1 MNWKFCLDL
10 QSIFHEFVVF
20 RFEHH
25 WWRLLVTVQ
34 VLLFNCTF
42 PFFVLLEI
50 WCFLS
55 SSIYLTDFRWDAST
69 VSHSNYKYW
78 KQSKHIFDA
87 TNGMCNITYRFAY
100 IGHDE
105 WIFQQLFN
113 KICFNSVTYF
123 TFTSS
128 AKYRVL
134 PLKKRTN
141 NWKICIFWR
150 KREKTQSFCLN
161 RKKKLFRE
169 FNSQFSWKHLFI
181 YEKSRNN

>member
-1 MNWKFCLDL
+1 MDFWFSVLNTIDGDYWSQFKYCYLIALSLSLFCLRYDA
-10 QSIFHEFVVF
+10 FY
-20 RFEHH
+20 
-25 WWRLLVTVQ
+25 RLLFIS
-34 VLLFNCTF
+34 LISDEMPSL
-42 PFFVLLEI
+42 
-50 WCFLS
+50 
-55 SSIYLTDFRWDAST
+55 T
-69 VSHSNYKYW
+69 VSHSNNKYW

-150 KREKTQSFCLN
+150 EIEKTQSFCLN
-161 RKKKLFRE
+161 RKKNYFVNLIHNSVENICLFM
-169 FNSQFSWKHLFI
+169 K
-181 YEKSRNN
+181 KSRNN